1 MSWKHFSTRSRSLSL
16 NEASALQARH
26 QTGFRLYNSKVR
38 ALEPFVPLEVG
49 VARIYVCG
57 VTPYDVGH
65 LGHALVYV
73 VQDTLH
79 RWLEFNGYDVHHIQ
93 NITDIDDDMVRKSKE
108 QGITIP
114 ALTEQNHEIFLSEMD
129 ALNVQRPESFPLVS
143 GHMPQIIEMVS
154 ALEAKGFA
162 YEVGGHVFFD
172 TSKTEAF
179 GVLAGYTREGLRSA
193 PRTDTMPDEPEHL
206 KHDGL
211 DFLLWKPSED
221 EDAMFES
228 PWGVGRPGWHIEC
241 SAMARATLGDQID
254 IHGGGSDLAYPH
266 HDSEIVQMESVT
278 GKVPY
283 VGYWVHN
290 GTMQLDGVKMSKSL
304 GNLVKVHELLDE
316 GHTADAA
323 RLTLLMTHYRK
334 DRDFNREQLASAE
347 EDVALFRRAADSTN
361 GGTEQLR
368 AQPFRNAFMDA
379 MDNDLDTPSAI
390 GALRQLAQEVESGQ
404 VASTTGA
411 PAIMELA
418 SVLGLTLGY
427 ETSER

>member
-1 MSWKHFSTRSRSLSL
+1 M
-16 NEASALQARH
+16 
-26 QTGFRLYNSKVR
+26 
-38 ALEPFVPLEVG
+38 
-49 VARIYVCG
+49 YVCG

-108 QGITIP
+108 LGITIP
-114 ALTEQNHEIFLSEMD
+114 ALTGQNHAIYLSEMD
-129 ALNVQRPESFPLVS
+129 ALNVQRPKSFPLVS

-162 YEVGGHVFFD
+162 YEVEGHVFFD

-206 KHDGL
+206 KRDGL

-221 EDAMFES
+221 ADAMFES

-290 GTMQLDGVKMSKSL
+290 GTLQLDGVKMSKSL

-316 GHTADAA
+316 GHTADAV
-323 RLTLLMTHYRK
+323 RLTLLMTHYREY
-334 DRDFNREQLASAE
+334 RDFSREQLASAE
-347 EDVALFRRAADSTN
+347 EDVALFCRAAESRS
-361 GGTEQLR
+361 GGAEQLR

-418 SVLGLTLGY
+418 SVLGLTLGR
-427 ETSER
+427 EG

>member
-1 MSWKHFSTRSRSLSL
+1 M
-16 NEASALQARH
+16 
-26 QTGFRLYNSKVR
+26 
-38 ALEPFVPLEVG
+38 
-49 VARIYVCG
+49 YVCG

-79 RWLEFNGYDVHHIQ
+79 RWLEFNGYEVHHIQ
-93 NITDIDDDMVRKSKE
+93 NVTDIDDDMVRKSKE
-108 QGITIP
+108 LGITIP
-114 ALTEQNHEIFLSEMD
+114 ALTQQNHALYLQEMD

-154 ALEAKGFA
+154 ALEANGFA
-162 YEVGGHVFFD
+162 YEVDGHVFFD
-172 TSKTEAF
+172 TSRTVGF
-179 GVLAGYTREGLRSA
+179 GVLSGHTHEELRMA
-193 PRTDTMPDEPEHL
+193 PRTDTMPDEPDHL
-206 KHDGL
+206 KRDSL

-278 GKVPY
+278 GKAPY

-316 GHTADAA
+316 VHTADAV
-323 RLTLLMTHYRK
+323 RLVLLSTHYRE
-334 DRDFNREQLASAE
+334 DRDFSREQLVSAG
-347 EDVALFRRAADSTN
+347 EDVALFRRAAEMAS
-361 GGTEQLR
+361 GGAEQLR
-368 AQPFRNAFMDA
+368 AQPLRNAFMDA

-390 GALRQLAQEVESGQ
+390 GALRQLASEVESGQ
-404 VASTTGA
+404 VAATTGA
-411 PAIMELA
+411 PAIAELA
-418 SVLGLTLGY
+418 SVLGLTLGG
-427 ETSER
+427 EG

>member
-1 MSWKHFSTRSRSLSL
+1 M
-16 NEASALQARH
+16 
-26 QTGFRLYNSKVR
+26 
-38 ALEPFVPLEVG
+38 PLEVG